1 MGRISNKKKEELRN
15 KKKLIIGSSVV
26 ILLIMLFSIY
36 KGFCIYRYYIDEY
49 CDMKYYD
56 DLDIDIKSVD
66 GNIKY
71 HNISFK
77 TDDNFILADTM
88 NDLEYPVDMYGI
100 DGSLDKAYF
109 TIAIR
114 DRLSM
119 LEDYFEDEYIKYKD
133 LLNKYDIESEIDVIE
148 YYLENREE
156 KPGIFTSLST
166 LKMNYFARGYFSVV
180 CVGDTLYMFDG
191 DLDGYMYADD
201 NFYHVVLEEDNDI
214 YLLTF
219 TNRDEE
225 YFNLN
230 NVLDI
235 IRTINFE

>member
-1 MGRISNKKKEELRN
+1 MGRMSNKKKEELRN

-26 ILLIMLFSIY
+26 IILIMLFSIF
-36 KGFCIYRYYIDEY
+36 KGICMFRYYIDEY
-49 CDMKYYD
+49 CDMKYSD
-56 DLDIDIKSVD
+56 NLDINTSDVD

-77 TDDNFILADTM
+77 VDDTFTLADTM
-88 NDLEYPVDMYGI
+88 NDLEYPVDMYSR
-100 DGSLDKAYF
+100 DGSLDNAYF

-114 DRLSM
+114 KRLSM
-119 LEDYFEDEYIKYKD
+119 LEEFVEDDYNEYKNLFD
-133 LLNKYDIESEIDVIE
+133 KYDIDSEVDVVE
-148 YYLENREE
+148 YYLENREF

-166 LKMNYFARGYFSVV
+166 LKMNYFARQYFSVV

-201 NFYHVVLEEDNDI
+201 NFYHIVLEEDDDV

-219 TNRDEE
+219 TNRNEN
-225 YFNLN
+225 YFNYD

-235 IRTINFE
+235 IKTINFE